1 MLIIKHQNLLSQ
13 MASGPFSLQPTLC
26 NIIIIGIYHKLVL
39 TSLAVWLLER
49 SYIYGGDKTLN
60 TIFCFHDAKPFTF
73 IVYFCHPNFVRMQQ
87 ITDFYVV

>member
-13 MASGPFSLQPTLC
+13 MASGPFSLQPTPC

-39 TSLAVWLLER
+39 TSLAVWLLKR

-60 TIFCFHDAKPFTF
+60 TIFCFHECPA
-73 IVYFCHPNFVRMQQ
+73 IYFYRIFLSS
-87 ITDFYVV
+87 